1 MDRRE
6 TVRMLTRKG
15 IIVTP
20 EVLER
25 AERLGLD
32 RAVGAEAKASSK
44 TKLSVL
50 IRKTEL
56 VEMMSTNDFTTYYNN
71 RYSGL
76 KDILLKKMDAVSIN
90 KAAEGVSGVS
100 VIGMV
105 RERLPGGFRLEDATG
120 EIDVVSGD
128 VVNDDDVVGVNGV
141 VKEGRLF
148 QKELVW
154 PDIPP
159 TNKPAFPDTT
169 LLLTTFLDDDLR
181 GVFDEFSLIFIYGK
195 AGADADDPRV
205 IHGLPNP
212 CFATIKKDGKEFTV
226 LIYKPRDRIIPE
238 QAAGYLKRRHLL
250 PDRKHICSREDPYLI
265 DHVPNL
271 FWVISGQRHVGQ
283 YNGVALVMSMEHDA
297 VTFDLGTGKAGFAC
311 STPGRAGEAVA

>member
-25 AERLGLD
+25 AEKQGFD
-32 RAVGAEAKASSK
+32 GAVDTEARTSPKA
-44 TKLSVL
+44 KLSVL

-56 VEMMSTNDFTTYYNN
+56 LDRMSTSDFTAYYNN
-71 RYSGL
+71 RYNGL
-76 KDILLKKMDAVSIN
+76 KNILLKKVGAVSIN
-90 KAAEGVSGVS
+90 KAEEGVSGVS

-105 RERLPGGFRLEDATG
+105 RERLPNGFRLEDATG

-128 VVNDDDVVGVNGV
+128 AVNDDDVVGVSGV
-141 VKEGRLF
+141 VKEGKLF
-148 QKELVW
+148 QKELIW
-154 PDIPP
+154 PDIPT
-159 TNKPAFPDTT
+159 TNKPAFPDTA

-181 GVFDEFSLIFIYGK
+181 GVFDEFGLIFIYGK
-195 AGADADDPRV
+195 AGADAGDPRV

-250 PDRKHICSREDPYLI
+250 PDRKHIRSREDPYMI
-265 DHVPNL
+265 DHVPDL
-271 FWVISGQRHVGQ
+271 FWVISGQRYIGQ
-283 YNGVALVMSMEHDA
+283 YNGVALVMSGEHDA
-297 VTFDLGTGKAGFAC
+297 VRFDAGTGKASFAR
-311 STPGRAGEAVA
+311 SNPGHVGEAAA